1 MPEEELSLDELLAV
15 GWDDPEPGSRDE
27 GVVLGT
33 ADGRGAVS
41 VVVRAFGDDG
51 DGDGDGDR
59 DGDGGGGGRGVVRLG
74 FVKLIAV
81 HPDVRRGGIGH
92 ALMDAAEQWA
102 WAHDAIELHLSGA
115 APFYFWPGVDATALE
130 MTCLA
135 ESRGYE
141 RSGSDINMAIP
152 TAFRAEPP
160 AGVDVRRVVSDA
172 DVAAVHAFVAR
183 VWPEWVAEMV
193 RAVEHG
199 CCHGAFSIGAGG
211 DQAIGFACHSVCR
224 AGWIGPMGTDPDVR
238 AGGVGSALLGQLCRD
253 LMIAEYAH
261 AEICWVGP
269 VRFYAKNGATV
280 SRVFRQH
287 KKRRPKPQPLAAT

>member
-1 MPEEELSLDELLAV
+1 VWGSERAPDLAALVAAAMPEEELSLDELLAV
-15 GWDDPEPGSRDE
+15 AWDDPEPDSRDV

-33 ADGRGAVS
+33 VDGRGAVS
-41 VVVRAFGDDG
+41 VVVRAFGDEEDA
-51 DGDGDGDR
+51 
-59 DGDGGGGGRGVVRLG
+59 GVVRLG

-81 HPDVRRGGIGH
+81 HPEARRAGLGH

-102 WAHDAIELHLSGA
+102 WTHGAIELHLSGA

-135 ESRGYE
+135 ESRGFE
-141 RSGSDINMAIP
+141 RTGSDINMAIP
-152 TAFRAEPP
+152 TDFRAEPP
-160 AGVDVRRVVSDA
+160 DGVDVRRVVSDA
-172 DVAAVHAFVAR
+172 DVAAVRALVAR
-183 VWPEWVAEMV
+183 VWPEWVAEME

-199 CCHGAFSIGAGG
+199 CCHGAFSMSADGER
-211 DQAIGFACHSVCR
+211 AIGFACHSVCR
-224 AGWIGPMGTDPDVR
+224 AGWIGPMGTDPVVR

-253 LMIAEYAH
+253 LMIAEYPH

-287 KKRRPKPQPLAAT
+287 KKRRPKA